1 MVIYPGYR
9 TNQRCCEISSH
20 PNPSLAFEAAG
31 NLVTLFLLSLISHYS
46 AQASSVHEK
55 TSSLPFSSCSLS
67 SRSAELSLHYP
78 ALIHDFW
85 PISRLN
91 TPCPLPPAQAFS
103 YNSSHLI
110 LKGRQLAS
118 LHASL
123 FYFRNTR
130 LHIWQVLVSF
140 LVDKIAMSMVNRSQC
155 PA

>member
-9 TNQRCCEISSH
+9 TNQKCCEVSSH
-20 PNPSLAFEAAG
+20 PHPSLAFEAVG
-31 NLVTLFLLSLISHYS
+31 NLVTLFLPSLISHYS
-46 AQASSVHEK
+46 AEASPAHEK
-55 TSSLPFSSCSLS
+55 TSSLPCSSCSLS
-67 SRSAELSLHYP
+67 SRSALLSLHYP
-78 ALIHDFW
+78 ALIHGFW
-85 PISRLN
+85 PISRL
-91 TPCPLPPAQAFS
+91 TLPAQAFS

-118 LHASL
+118 LHAL

-140 LVDKIAMSMVNRSQC
+140 LVDKIAMSVVNRLQC